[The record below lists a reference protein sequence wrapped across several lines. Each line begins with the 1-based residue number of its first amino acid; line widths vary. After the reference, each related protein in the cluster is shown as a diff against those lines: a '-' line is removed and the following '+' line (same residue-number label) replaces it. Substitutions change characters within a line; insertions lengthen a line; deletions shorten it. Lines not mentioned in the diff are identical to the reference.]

1 MLWAAA
7 AGILFGGHL
16 YSTDVVAQ
24 LEVAGSV
31 LGERPLFTADHG
43 WTTPGP
49 GGEAYVP
56 HGPGWS
62 VLLLP
67 AALVGKVAGAPAA
80 KVAAALT
87 CSLLSVGLASAVSRL
102 AGVSDPWKLLLAG
115 AGSMALTYSRLP
127 FDVTAA
133 ALLCTTALVESGRG
147 RDGAAGLALGA
158 ALLVRL
164 DCIVFLPSVV
174 RREGWRGLVP
184 GIGAALLLLGA
195 YNLARFGNPLSDG
208 HSMDP
213 AVAFSPGAS
222 GLAGLIASPGK
233 GLIWYAPL
241 VLPAL
246 FVRRSWRTAL
256 PLGLS
261 LLLHSQ
267 LRDWTG
273 GAGWGPRFLF
283 PAVPAFVAPLLKERL
298 RWPVLAAGA
307 AGVLVTAASAWSD
320 PVAVEQSLG
329 ADAFEMPSRQLV
341 LWDAARS
348 PLLHCILGLGSGT
361 PDLLAFTALGAGG
374 AAGAAAAAM
383 QTAWVAA
390 AAALYG
396 AGRGRRR

>member
-7 AGILFGGHL
+7 AGVLFGGHL

-67 AALVGKVAGAPAA
+67 AAAVGSIAGASAA

-87 CSLLSVGLASAVSRL
+87 CSLLSVGLAGAFAGL
-102 AGVSDPWKLLLAG
+102 AGVCDPWKLLLAG

-133 ALLCTTALVESGRG
+133 ALLCTAALLESGRG
-147 RDGAAGLALGA
+147 RDRAAGLALGA

-164 DCIVFLPSVV
+164 DSIVFLPSLV
-174 RREGWRGLVP
+174 RREGWRRLAP
-184 GIGAALLLLGA
+184 GIVAALLLLGA
-195 YNLARFGNPLSDG
+195 YNLARFGSPLSDG

-213 AVAFSPGAS
+213 AMAFTP
-222 GLAGLIASPGK
+222 GLAGLAGLVASPGK
-233 GLIWYAPL
+233 GLLWYAPL
-241 VLPAL
+241 VLPAV
-246 FVRRSWRTAL
+246 FARRSWRTAM
-256 PLGLS
+256 PLVLS
-261 LLLHSQ
+261 ILLHSQ

-283 PAVPAFVAPLLKERL
+283 PAIPAFVAPLLKERL
-298 RWPVLAAGA
+298 RWPILAAGA
-307 AGVLVTAASAWSD
+307 LGVLVTAASGWSD

-329 ADAFEMPSRQLV
+329 ADGFEAPSRQLV
-341 LWDAARS
+341 LWDATRS

-374 AAGAAAAAM
+374 AAGAAGAALQA
-383 QTAWVAA
+383 AWVAS
-390 AAALYG
+390 AAALY
-396 AGRGRRR
+396 AAGRRRRG